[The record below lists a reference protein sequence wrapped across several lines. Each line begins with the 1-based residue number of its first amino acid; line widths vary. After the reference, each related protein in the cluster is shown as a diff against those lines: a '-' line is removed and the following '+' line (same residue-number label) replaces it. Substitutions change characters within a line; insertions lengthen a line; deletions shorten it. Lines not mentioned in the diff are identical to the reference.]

1 MLKNKL
7 TELLS
12 SFTKEE
18 NNLFYEFATS
28 SYFNKSGNMI
38 KLLGEL
44 RKYYPGFDNV
54 KLTNEYLYN
63 KVFAK
68 EEYNEQVMR
77 NLYTQ
82 LFKLGREFLAIE
94 QFRRNGEEF
103 SLSVLNQ
110 YASKELHSFFNSE
123 LKELESNLK
132 NDKDFQANSFLYLY
146 KMEIERLNY
155 LIQNDRQQEA
165 IQHILT
171 QNNYLIYYFI
181 AQISNAQNNLKIN
194 EDTFNAKYEV
204 NLVKELILS
213 TDFQKVMKY
222 ILRKKLPYGSM
233 IHVYYYKMMCSVYPD
248 VEDHYYKL
256 RSFLDESISTM
267 SNLELYSI
275 ITTLEVYCTNK
286 IGKGKMEYYKELV
299 DLYKL
304 GIKHKTF
311 IKGNPPSMTALKF
324 RNIYICAF
332 RLGEYEWAKEFIDS
346 HKKFL
351 TTDGKAIAEL
361 AYAQLD
367 FQEGNY
373 ESSIEKLNSID
384 TDFYYVKKDIRRVM
398 LQILY
403 EQDDIEGVLSQ
414 LNSFR
419 QYINNNSKLINDTK
433 DNYIRFINVMT
444 NLAKLKSSPKKEKL
458 KLLEEKVKS
467 DRLPAQGW
475 IEEKIKELIT

>member
-1 MLKNKL
+1 MLKNKI

-12 SFTKEE
+12 TLTDDEIRK
-18 NNLFYEFATS
+18 FYEFASS
-28 SYFNKSGNMI
+28 SYFNKNSNLV

-44 RKYYPGFDNV
+44 KKFHPRFDGSM
-54 KLTNEYLYN
+54 LSNEHLYK
-63 KVFAK
+63 KVFSK
-68 EEYNEQVMR
+68 SDYNEQVMK
-77 NLYTQ
+77 NLYTG
-82 LFKLGREFLAIE
+82 LFKLGRDFLAIE
-94 QFRRNGEEF
+94 HFRYNKEEYA
-103 SLSVLNQ
+103 LSVLNQ

-132 NDKDFQANSFLYLY
+132 NDKEFQANSFLYLY

-165 IQHILT
+165 IEHILT

-194 EDTFNAKYEV
+194 EDTFNAKYDI
-204 NLVKELILS
+204 NLVKEFILS

-248 VEDHYYKL
+248 VEDHYFKL
-256 RSFLDESISTM
+256 KSFLDESISTM

-311 IKGNPPSMTALKF
+311 IKGNPPLMTALKF

-332 RLGEYEWAKEFIDS
+332 RLGEYEWAKEFIDT
-346 HKKFL
+346 HKKYL
-351 TTDGKAIAEL
+351 TRDGKAIAEL

-367 FQEGNY
+367 FQ
-373 ESSIEKLNSID
+373 SSDYDSAMERLNKID
-384 TDFYYVKKDIRRVM
+384 TDFYYVKKDVRRIM
-398 LQILY
+398 LQVFY
-403 EQDDIEGVLSQ
+403 ERDDIEGVLSH

-444 NLAKLKSSPKKEKL
+444 NLAKLKSAPKKEKL
-458 KLLEEKVKS
+458 KLLEKKVKS

-475 IEEKIKELIT
+475 IEEKIRELMK